1 MLPAPLAVLFDFD
14 GTLVQTREASW
25 KIFAR
30 TNAAFNLGINSQQD
44 FFRLLEDNLFLSLQR
59 RCRDEEQAQQV
70 AQHFLAQLDADYAP
84 DLVPGMV
91 DVIHALA
98 GTCSLAVVSSN
109 STATIRRLVTR
120 AHVAHCFSH
129 VFGGDVEPDKR
140 AVVRQFLADR
150 SYLVGRDC
158 SPEYREG
165 HRPAVA
171 SASDLVL
178 ITDTTGDVKHA
189 TECGVRAV
197 GVAWGM
203 HTEDRLLA
211 AGAEFVAVW
220 PQELIAYLSPGGKG
234 RSCNVP
240 VRSSCSCG
248 AAQPC
253 SCEEASPTA
262 AGSLRRQRS
271 RDRALALAK
280 TCLEA
285 APPSP
290 APACLRLPKAA
301 SPQLLRALARL
312 RATPPPAP

>member
-1 MLPAPLAVLFDFD
+1 MPPAPLAVLFDLD
-14 GTLVQTREASW
+14 GTLVQTRKSSW

-30 TNAAFNLGINSQQD
+30 TNAAFNLGINSQQE
-44 FFRLLEDNLFLSLQR
+44 FFRLLDDNLFLSLRR
-59 RCRDEEQAQQV
+59 RCRNEEQAQQV

-98 GTCSLAVVSSN
+98 GACSLAVVSSN
-109 STATIRRLVTR
+109 STATIRRLMTR

-140 AVVRQFLADR
+140 AVVRQFLADH
-150 SYLVGRDC
+150 SYLVSRDC

-189 TECGVRAV
+189 IECGVRVV

-203 HTEDRLLA
+203 HTEDELLA

-220 PQELIAYLSPGGKG
+220 PQELIAFLIPGGKG
-234 RSCNVP
+234 RSCGVP
-240 VRSSCSCG
+240 VRSSCGCE
-248 AAQPC
+248 ATRAC
-253 SCEEASPTA
+253 SCKEASLTA
-262 AGSLRRQRS
+262 AGAVRLQRT
-271 RDRALALAK
+271 RDRAGALAK
-280 TCLEA
+280 TLFE
-285 APPSP
+285 
-290 APACLRLPKAA
+290 A
-301 SPQLLRALARL
+301 SPPLPASANPRPRQATDAQLLRALARL
-312 RATPPPAP
+312 RATPPPTP